1 MRCNEFDDLASL
13 YLSDELDAARRR
25 EFDQHVAG
33 CSTCASLLERQVRAD
48 DLLRS
53 SLATLPVPTAAVRS
67 RVSARIH
74 AAPWWR
80 QIFQTR
86 RFQFALASTLLV
98 IATISF
104 LRSRSDPRAAY
115 LFETAAADHVECV
128 VQRIEKAGWLT
139 DVGATEQLAIQI
151 VGDARPVR
159 GLAPA
164 GYTLVKARPCRLE
177 GKAKIW
183 LHLIYARGAREVSF
197 FIRSSRTSPGSTGQL
212 ALTANLSSRRVGD
225 FEVVGLQ
232 RGAYGIVFVADV
244 SRNEALRIAGAAAD
258 WIS

>member
-1 MRCNEFDDLASL
+1 MRCNEFDDLVSL
-13 YLSDELDAARRR
+13 YLSDELDATRRR
-25 EFDQHVAG
+25 EFDQHVAS

-74 AAPWWR
+74 APWWR

-86 RFQFALASTLLV
+86 RFQFALVSTLLV
-98 IATISF
+98 IATIFF
-104 LRSRSDPRAAY
+104 LRSRSDPRAVY

-128 VQRIEKAGWLT
+128 VQRMEKVGWVT
-139 DVGATEQLAIQI
+139 DVPATEQLAIQI

-164 GYTLVKARPCRLE
+164 GYTLVKARPCHLE

-183 LHLIYARGAREVSF
+183 LHLIYSRGAREVSF
-197 FIRSSRTSPGSTGQL
+197 FIRSSRISPESTGQL
-212 ALTANLSSRRVGD
+212 ALTANLSSERVGD
-225 FEVVGLQ
+225 LEVVGFQ
-232 RGAYGIVFVADV
+232 RGAYGIIFVAHL

>member
-13 YLSDELDAARRR
+13 YLTDELDAVRRR
-25 EFDQHVAG
+25 EFDRHVAG
-33 CSTCASLLERQVRAD
+33 CSMCASLLERQVRAD

-67 RVSARIH
+67 RVSALIH

-104 LRSRSDPRAAY
+104 LRSRSDPRAVY
-115 LFETAAADHVECV
+115 LFKTAAADHVECV
-128 VQRIEKAGWLT
+128 VQRMEKPGWVT

-159 GLAPA
+159 ALAPA

-183 LHLIYARGAREVSF
+183 LHLIYARGTREISF
-197 FIRSSRTSPGSTGQL
+197 FVRNRRISPASTGQL
-212 ALTANLSSRRVGD
+212 ALTASLSSQRVGD
-225 FEVVGLQ
+225 LEVVGFE
-232 RGAYGIVFVADV
+232 RGGYGIVFAADV
-244 SRNEALRIAGAAAD
+244 SRNEALRFAGEAAD